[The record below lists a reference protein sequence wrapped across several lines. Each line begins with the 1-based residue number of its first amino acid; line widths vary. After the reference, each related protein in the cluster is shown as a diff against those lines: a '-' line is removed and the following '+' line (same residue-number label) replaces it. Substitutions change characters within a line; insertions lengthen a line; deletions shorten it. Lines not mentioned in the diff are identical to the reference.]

1 MATYL
6 IKSEKHFTRQEGD
19 SADVEIIVPE
29 IIDMSNYDARFVV
42 KENNLRTIMDK
53 KAGDISI
60 QGQRITIPIL
70 PADTKG
76 KTGKHRWELQI
87 NSTENIYTIGRG
99 FFYIVSELIH

>member
-29 IIDMSNYDARFVV
+29 IIDMGNYDAHFVAV
-42 KENNLRTIMDK
+42 
-53 KAGDISI
+53 DISI